1 MKQSK
6 SVSQLHSQIMQ
17 HMVAAKGSGQS
28 RAQTPNRTSTHL
40 KNSPLNQL
48 SPQPGYS
55 NLVLGS
61 TRAQTAQKE
70 RPKSALTVGGAA
82 YGSFTLA
89 KGRDEAKQAAGKT
102 PKQRKAAIAK
112 GKDPSTDHIK
122 TLLLMQQQIEKQQK
136 LLEEQLVNGRIAQ
149 AAIFKTIA
157 KVNGSRL
164 DDTRSERPRSE
175 AKAAT
180 KASN

>member
-1 MKQSK
+1 
-6 SVSQLHSQIMQ
+6 
-17 HMVAAKGSGQS
+17 
-28 RAQTPNRTSTHL
+28 
-40 KNSPLNQL
+40 
-48 SPQPGYS
+48 
-55 NLVLGS
+55 
-61 TRAQTAQKE
+61 
-70 RPKSALTVGGAA
+70 
-82 YGSFTLA
+82 
-89 KGRDEAKQAAGKT
+89 
-102 PKQRKAAIAK
+102 
-112 GKDPSTDHIK
+112 
-122 TLLLMQQQIEKQQK
+122 MQQQIEKQQK

>member
-70 RPKSALTVGGAA
+70 RPKSAGGAA

-149 AAIFKTIA
+149 AAIVKTIA

-175 AKAAT
+175 AKAAS